1 MHELPITQ
9 AILDQALAAA
19 QRAGAARV
27 LGIRLVIGDLSGL
40 VDESVQ
46 FYFDLL
52 SEHTAAHGAALHI
65 ERQPAQVQCEACGH
79 VARAAIP
86 LAPWCAACGSSQL
99 HITGGRAFHLESIE
113 IDEPIGIGTED
124 SQR

>member
-19 QRAGAARV
+19 QGAGAARI
-27 LGIRLVIGDLSGL
+27 LGIRLVIGDLSGV

-52 SEHTAAHGAALHI
+52 SEHTAAQGAALHI
-65 ERQPAQVQCEACGH
+65 VREPAQVHCDACGH

-86 LAPWCAACGSSQL
+86 LAPWCAACGSPRL
-99 HITGGRAFHLESIE
+99 RITGGRAFRLESIE
-113 IDEPIGIGTED
+113 IDEPIGAGTED
-124 SQR
+124 PQR